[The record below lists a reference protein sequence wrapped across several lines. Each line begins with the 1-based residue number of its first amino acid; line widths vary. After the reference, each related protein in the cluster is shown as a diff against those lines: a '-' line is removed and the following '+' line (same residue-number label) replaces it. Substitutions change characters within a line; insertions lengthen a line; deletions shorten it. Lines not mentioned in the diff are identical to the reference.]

1 MEGEREVGME
11 GGGVDGWRAGVFFSE
26 EQIQFESET
35 PRNHDNA
42 GLPGRRSPP
51 ALSPN
56 SSDGRLWF
64 FIVRRSA
71 GCSAAARSGRRQR
84 DKSANKEGG
93 GRRRR
98 RRLKPESVRVGGWGG
113 GGGGGGSAE
122 L

>member
-11 GGGVDGWRAGVFFSE
+11 GGREGGWRAGVFFSE

-35 PRNHDNA
+35 SRNHDNA

-51 ALSPN
+51 VLSPN

-93 GRRRR
+93 
-98 RRLKPESVRVGGWGG
+98 E
-113 GGGGGGSAE
+113 E
-122 L
+122 E